1 MRLLELKYIESKS
14 ANADQ
19 WWQDKDGILLGI
31 ELFADLNAIELYDY
45 EIADDIAED
54 YSITLYREENGSWWI
69 GGWGYK

>member
-1 MRLLELKYIESKS
+1 M
-14 ANADQ
+14 
-19 WWQDKDGILLGI
+19 LGI

-45 EIADDIAED
+45 EVADDIAED